1 MKPWD
6 EGLLHDCLLE
16 VAPSR
21 AQHPLLEE
29 GDQAYSYA
37 EILERAASLAHGL
50 RREGLEPGDA
60 VAIHVGGG
68 AATAISLYACLLA
81 GGVFVLVHPQTRRD
95 KLGFLLRD
103 SEARFVITDAKRA
116 PMISALLREEGGS
129 GPGQIQARGVAFE
142 GAEGLL
148 DVDELSRHGQLLGPA
163 SRSSRDL
170 AALIYTSG
178 STGRPKAVMMTH
190 RSMRFAAHTLS
201 SYLRLREDDRILNVL
216 PLAFDYGLYQL
227 LMAVRMGA
235 TLVHEPSFT
244 MPAPILEALGN
255 RGITVFPGVP
265 TVFALLRS
273 MQRRKPSCFPQVRC
287 VTNTAAALPEDF
299 MPELRAIFPSARIY
313 KMYGLTECKRVSY
326 LEPELVDERPGSV
339 GKAMPGTEARVLG
352 PDGQEVAPGEV
363 GILYVRGPH
372 VMLGYWKRAEESARM
387 LPEGNEGDERLLCT
401 QDRFRVDEDGFLY
414 FVGRSDDIIKSRGEK
429 VSPLE
434 IEAALHEVPGV
445 AQVAVVGVPD
455 EILGQAIRAHVVLEA
470 GSELGQEQLL
480 AEARARL
487 EPVMVPRYFV
497 IEDALPLAATGKV
510 DKLALRSRPS

>member
-1 MKPWD
+1 
-6 EGLLHDCLLE
+6 
-16 VAPSR
+16 
-21 AQHPLLEE
+21 
-29 GDQAYSYA
+29 
-37 EILERAASLAHGL
+37 
-50 RREGLEPGDA
+50 
-60 VAIHVGGG
+60 
-68 AATAISLYACLLA
+68 
-81 GGVFVLVHPQTRRD
+81 
-95 KLGFLLRD
+95 
-103 SEARFVITDAKRA
+103 
-116 PMISALLREEGGS
+116 
-129 GPGQIQARGVAFE
+129 
-142 GAEGLL
+142 
-148 DVDELSRHGQLLGPA
+148 
-163 SRSSRDL
+163 
-170 AALIYTSG
+170 
-178 STGRPKAVMMTH
+178 
-190 RSMRFAAHTLS
+190 
-201 SYLRLREDDRILNVL
+201 
-216 PLAFDYGLYQL
+216 
-227 LMAVRMGA
+227 
-235 TLVHEPSFT
+235 
-244 MPAPILEALGN
+244 
-255 RGITVFPGVP
+255 
-265 TVFALLRS
+265 